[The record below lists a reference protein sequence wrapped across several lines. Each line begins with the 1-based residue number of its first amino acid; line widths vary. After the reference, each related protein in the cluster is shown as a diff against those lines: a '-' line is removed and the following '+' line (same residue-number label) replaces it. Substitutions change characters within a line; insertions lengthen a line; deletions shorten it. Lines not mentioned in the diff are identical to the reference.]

1 MAAFLSRRAV
11 TGDTGHCVPARPSPE
26 KSQVQACVV
35 VLLSQCPLADEKQ
48 SLWIRKEEKQRRL
61 DPHRPR
67 DRLGLSHPQAA
78 NVKGEMRREIPGGGW
93 VSRTGSHVAPR
104 HRGRRTPLVIR
115 TPQPGLGGGWLL
127 TAEGNFLSEAWSG
140 LAGCSELVA
149 GSPARIEPAI
159 RRACLS
165 V

>member
-1 MAAFLSRRAV
+1 MSLLGRALRSPKCRPVWWCYCHNVPWQMRSRV
-11 TGDTGHCVPARPSPE
+11 CGFPWLT
-26 KSQVQACVV
+26 
-35 VLLSQCPLADEKQ
+35 
-48 SLWIRKEEKQRRL
+48 WIRKEEKQRRL
-61 DPHRPR
+61 DPHHPR

-78 NVKGEMRREIPGGGW
+78 NVKGETRREIPGGGW